1 MTTVALTQNHM
12 KSSLESQPEE
22 ALLRVDELSIRFGGI
37 IALNKVS
44 FDVPRRKI
52 CGLIGPNGA
61 GKTTL
66 FNCISRI
73 YAASSGRILFD
84 GKDLLS
90 TPPHRMAEIGIG
102 RTFQN
107 VALFKT
113 MSVLEN
119 IMVGAHSWRTTG
131 YIANA
136 FRLPAVRREERR
148 VLEHSLE
155 LANLVGLQN
164 HLDIRVEDLPF
175 GFQKRVEL
183 ARSLASSPKLLLLD
197 EPAAGLNHE
206 EVNAL
211 GDLIRRVVADLQLS
225 VLLVEHHMSLV
236 MGVSDKVVALNF
248 GQVIADG
255 TPAATQNHPEVIRA
269 YLGD

>member
-1 MTTVALTQNHM
+1 MDQIVAKEPRQAEAGTILLSLRDVTM
-12 KSSLESQPEE
+12 K
-22 ALLRVDELSIRFGGI
+22 FGGI
-37 IALNKVS
+37 VALNKVS
-44 FDVPRRKI
+44 FDVPSRRI

-73 YAASSGRILFD
+73 YHASEGAITFD
-84 GKDLLS
+84 GQDLLS
-90 TPPHRMAEIGIG
+90 IPPHRMAQVGIG

-119 IMVGAHSWRTTG
+119 IIVGAHSTRSTG
-131 YIANA
+131 YWANA
-136 FRLPAVRREERR
+136 FATSAVRREAAIVRKR
-148 VLEHSLE
+148 ALE
-155 LANLVGLQN
+155 LADLVGLSDL
-164 HLDIRVEDLPF
+164 LDVKVEDLPF
-175 GFQKRVEL
+175 GHQKRVEF
-183 ARSLASSPKLLLLD
+183 ARAMASDPKLLLLD

-206 EVNAL
+206 EVEAL
-211 GDLIRRVVADLQLS
+211 GNLIRRMAGDLDIA

-248 GQVIADG
+248 GQVIAQG
-255 TPAATQNHPEVIRA
+255 TPVETQNHPEVIRA
-269 YLGD
+269 YLGN